1 MKRQAA
7 VALTAVSLAVLLAA
21 CQERPR
27 DASPA
32 PAASAPLAAVPAA
45 DQWLGK
51 WNGPEGTFLELK
63 GGGGRYEVTV
73 RNLDGPRTFPGT
85 AVAGGIEFERDGVKE
100 SLRAT
105 NGADTGMKWLAD
117 KNRCLTVH
125 LGEGYCRD

>member
-1 MKRQAA
+1 MKRQVVLAI
-7 VALTAVSLAVLLAA
+7 TAVSLAVLLTA

-27 DASPA
+27 ETSPA
-32 PAASAPLAAVPAA
+32 PAASAPLAAAPAA
-45 DQWLGK
+45 DQWLGQ

-63 GGGGRYEVTV
+63 GGGGRYEVTIQ
-73 RNLDGPRTFPGT
+73 NLDGPKTFPAT
-85 AVAGGIEFERDGVKE
+85 ASADGIGFERDGVKE

-117 KNRCLTVH
+117 KKRCLTVR